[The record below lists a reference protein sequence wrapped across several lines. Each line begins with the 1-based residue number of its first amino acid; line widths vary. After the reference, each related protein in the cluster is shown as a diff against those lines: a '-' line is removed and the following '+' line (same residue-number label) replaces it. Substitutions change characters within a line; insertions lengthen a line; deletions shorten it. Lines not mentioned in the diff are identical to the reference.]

1 MLPPLSSQRKR
12 STTRTKVYLSQVAFA
27 QIRQSMAFETASR
40 HFWTNAFPDE
50 NGCKSVVDLPNGHF
64 SSNYKTGKKKHVMN
78 SFRLR
83 KLEDSRYKVATQYK
97 SAWNLPTS
105 IMEHASNPW
114 LCISHPAPA
123 AWAFSSAYQGLAR
136 RKTKELIPEWCQQIQ
151 TDSIA
156 VTFQPI
162 HGIYLEKIRHAKAS
176 QQVRTVQIF
185 L

>member
-1 MLPPLSSQRKR
+1 MLPPLSSQRNR

-64 SSNYKTGKKKHVMN
+64 SSNYKTGKKKHVMI

-97 SAWNLPTS
+97 SAWNLPTN
-105 IMEHASNPW
+105 IMEHANNPG

-136 RKTKELIPEWCQQIQ
+136 RKMKELIP
-151 TDSIA
+151 
-156 VTFQPI
+156 
-162 HGIYLEKIRHAKAS
+162 K
-176 QQVRTVQIF
+176 
-185 L
+185 